1 MRAAAYNFLNDQE
14 VGRILQEE
22 QSVNV
27 NTILNWENDHCH
39 ILHWGMAAPP
49 LSPRDGVYR
58 FILQVLPNNEVIIA
72 VETLDYPQMPP
83 QKGVIFTYHAEKWSA
98 YEGEV
103 RELTTAN
110 WARWKEEQPAWFT
123 EEVIQRVPDDFI
135 PVAELAQLNAAARG
149 GRRRRSSVGLE
160 ALRGGSA

>member
-1 MRAAAYNFLNDQE
+1 MVKPE
-14 VGRILQEE
+14 
-22 QSVNV
+22 
-27 NTILNWENDHCH
+27 
-39 ILHWGMAAPP
+39 
-49 LSPRDGVYR
+49 YR
-58 FILQVLPNNEVIIA
+58 FLFYTAETA
-72 VETLDYPQMPP
+72 VQHGRKKFAGAESTEEMKMQ
-83 QKGVIFTYHAEKWSA
+83 IFTYHAETWSA

-160 ALRGGSA
+160 ALRRGSA